1 MDRHDFEQKLA
12 DYLGHELNPH
22 ARADFET
29 YLKAHP
35 DAQEEVES
43 LRAVLKGLD
52 RLTPP
57 PLATHEKVARDYE
70 RPRPRTGVLLK
81 LRRALAYAA
90 VLVAGVAIGWMA
102 RPLPEPSATSD
113 GGGAIERIIRPGR
126 RVPDFLPQNRFARN
140 CLALSLA
147 FSQPIASP
155 SGDAP
160 RDGSKISR

>member
-1 MDRHDFEQKLA
+1 MHRHDFEQKLA
-12 DYLGHELNPH
+12 DYLGQELNPD
-22 ARADFET
+22 ARAAFET
-29 YLKAHP
+29 YLNAHP

-43 LRAVLKGLD
+43 LRAVLRGLD
-52 RLTPP
+52 RLAPP
-57 PLATHEKVARDYE
+57 PLATDDRLGQVLE
-70 RPRPRTGVLLK
+70 RSSPKTVRWLK

-102 RPLPEPSATSD
+102 RPLPIPAPTSP
-113 GGGAIERIIRPGR
+113 GAGTIERVIRPSQ

-155 SGDAP
+155 DGHAP
-160 RDGSKISR
+160 GSDSKVNR